1 MKKTEQEKVWAVV
14 PAGGIGA
21 RMRLKIPKQYI
32 QIEDRPILH
41 HTLHRICECR
51 RVDGV
56 VAGIRQED
64 VRWRKNP
71 FSHNKFRSTF
81 EAGTQRVHTVFNGLN
96 CLRERLGARDS
107 DWVLVHDAV
116 RACLRQSDLL
126 ALIEC
131 AKTNRTGAVLGT
143 PLVDTLKSV
152 GDHNRVQRT
161 IDRTGLWLA
170 LTPQVFRLGDL
181 FRGIELALDSGNF
194 VTDESMA
201 MEHCGI
207 FPEIIEGHPSNIK
220 LTVSGDLPAVELFL
234 LGSGS

>member
-1 MKKTEQEKVWAVV
+1 M
-14 PAGGIGA
+14 
-21 RMRLKIPKQYI
+21 
-32 QIEDRPILH
+32 
-41 HTLHRICECR
+41 
-51 RVDGV
+51 
-56 VAGIRQED
+56 
-64 VRWRKNP
+64 
-71 FSHNKFRSTF
+71 
-81 EAGTQRVHTVFNGLN
+81 
-96 CLRERLGARDS
+96 
-107 DWVLVHDAV
+107 
-116 RACLRQSDLL
+116 
-126 ALIEC
+126 
-131 AKTNRTGAVLGT
+131 LGT

-220 LTVSGDLPAVELFL
+220 LTVPGDLPAVELFL